1 MMESG
6 GTMLRYKC
14 ILLDHDDT
22 IVESTKEIHYPSF
35 LETLR
40 TLRPEEEAISL
51 HDFVSLCYHPGFLGL
66 CDKYGFD
73 KEEMVEEYTI
83 WKKYTRGHIPAAY
96 PGIKEILLR
105 FREEGGLIVVI
116 SHSESTE
123 ILRDYRQN
131 FGFDPDLVYGWELG
145 EDKRKPYTYPLDDAM
160 LKLNLKNTDCIMID
174 DLKLGMTMVRQ
185 RNIPFIAAGWS
196 HFIDKIKDELKVEA
210 DYYCA
215 EVSDLIPILFTS

>member
-83 WKKYTRGHIPAAY
+83 WNIRAGISPRPIPGSKK
-96 PGIKEILLR
+96 
-105 FREEGGLIVVI
+105 
-116 SHSESTE
+116 SS
-123 ILRDYRQN
+123 
-131 FGFDPDLVYGWELG
+131 FDLEKKAV
-145 EDKRKPYTYPLDDAM
+145 
-160 LKLNLKNTDCIMID
+160 
-174 DLKLGMTMVRQ
+174 
-185 RNIPFIAAGWS
+185 
-196 HFIDKIKDELKVEA
+196 
-210 DYYCA
+210 
-215 EVSDLIPILFTS
+215 